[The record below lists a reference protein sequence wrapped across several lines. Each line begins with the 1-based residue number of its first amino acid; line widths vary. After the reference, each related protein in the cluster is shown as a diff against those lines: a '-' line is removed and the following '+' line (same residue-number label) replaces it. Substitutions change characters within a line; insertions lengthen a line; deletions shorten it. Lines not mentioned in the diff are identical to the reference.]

1 MHLSNVCSEVKT
13 LAKALSM
20 SLIQFQKEFATE
32 EQCAD
37 YLAHKRWKDGFVCPK
52 CKHDA
57 YYYIQTRQLYEC
69 QACRHQ
75 TSVTAGTL
83 LHKTKLPLTI
93 WFWSFYMVAHDKR
106 GKSALS
112 LSQILDLNYR
122 TALRL
127 LRKIRAAMKER
138 DSLYLLS
145 GIVEMDDAYF
155 GAPRKG
161 KDGRG
166 TNKAKAVI
174 ALSKDEHNHP
184 GFLRIQVIDQVSIE
198 EIRCVAQ
205 ACVKPGSKI
214 VSDGHSSY
222 KPLSDIGYDHES
234 KVYYKE
240 DKKDFLKML
249 HNVIGNVK
257 AYIQGTYHGLGDKY
271 LQSYFDEFCFRFN
284 RRFNPN
290 EIFDRLLNACALS
303 KPHPQP

>member
-1 MHLSNVCSEVKT
+1 MARATSI
-13 LAKALSM
+13 
-20 SLIQFQKEFATE
+20 SLIQFQKEFGTE
-32 EQCAD
+32 EDCAG
-37 YLAHKRWKDGFVCPK
+37 YLMYKRWSDGFACPK
-52 CKHDA
+52 CQHRQ
-57 YYYIQTRQLYEC
+57 YYYIQNRKLFEC
-69 QACRHQ
+69 RECHHQ
-75 TSVTAGTL
+75 TSITARTIM
-83 LHKTKLPLTI
+83 HKTKLPLAT
-93 WFWSFYMVAHDKR
+93 WFWAIYLVAHDKR

-112 LSQILDLNYR
+112 LSEILDLNYR

-155 GAPRKG
+155 GAPSKG

-174 ALSKDEHNHP
+174 ALSKDNQNHP

-198 EIRCVAQ
+198 EIKRVTK
-205 ACVKPGSKI
+205 ACVTPGSKI

-222 KPLSDIGYDHES
+222 KPLADIGYEHES
-234 KVYYKE
+234 KAYYKE
-240 DKKDFLKML
+240 DKEDFLKML

-257 AYIQGTYHGLGDKY
+257 AYVQGTYHGLGDKH

-290 EIFDRLLNACALS
+290 EIFDRLLNACALAT
-303 KPHPQP
+303 PHPVT